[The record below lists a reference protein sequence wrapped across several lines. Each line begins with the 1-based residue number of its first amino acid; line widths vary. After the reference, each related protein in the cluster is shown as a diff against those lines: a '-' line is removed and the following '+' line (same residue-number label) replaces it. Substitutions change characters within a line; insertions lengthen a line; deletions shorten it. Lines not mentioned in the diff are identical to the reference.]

1 MLSPVDFLLSRSMD
15 TAYGP
20 SPAIWSSCPALEFED
35 NPGKGF
41 HRFDDFRNAP
51 VLVTPTITT
60 QALYGGG
67 YKAFGSASG
76 TILAKGV
83 EGGGGLEF
91 VTGGSDNDGINL
103 QYMQLPFKLAP
114 GKGDF
119 WFEGRVIFS
128 SVADTVGGWFL
139 GLMESVTLSAI
150 IPITAAGAIADKNLV
165 GFHRLEGTG
174 ANLNTTYKCDGVTQ
188 VTVKSAAVS
197 STANVHTVAGSLT
210 TAAIKLG
217 MRYVAAINTL
227 YFFLNNVILPDVKVL
242 PTAAGTDFPN
252 DVLMSPVFAG
262 VAATGAAQ
270 TANLSWWRFAQ
281 RLVA

>member
-20 SPAIWSSCPALEFED
+20 SPAIWADCPVLEFEE
-35 NPGKGF
+35 NPQKGF
-41 HRFDDFRNAP
+41 HKFDDFRNVP
-51 VLVTPTITT
+51 VIVTPTITT
-60 QALYGGG
+60 QAVYGAG

-76 TILAKGV
+76 TLLGKGV

-103 QYMQLPFKLAP
+103 QMIQLPFKLAP

-128 SVADTVGGWFL
+128 SVADSVGGWFL
-139 GLMESVTLSAI
+139 GLLESVTLTAI
-150 IPITAAGAIADKNLV
+150 VPITAAGAIADKNLV
-165 GFHRLEGTG
+165 GFHRLEGDGDQLDTV
-174 ANLNTTYKCDGVTQ
+174 YKADGITQ
-188 VTVKSAAVS
+188 VTVKADAI
-197 STANVHTVAGSLT
+197 STTALVHTAAGSLT
-210 TAAIKLG
+210 TAAIKVG
-217 MRYVAAINTL
+217 MRYRAMNNTL
-227 YFFLNNVILPDVKVL
+227 YYYVNNVVLPDVKVL

-252 DVLMSPVFAG
+252 DVQMSPCFAG

-281 RLVA
+281 KLVA